1 MRNHT
6 LLLVILLMSSILLAG
21 ELSVTY
27 NPLWVIV
34 MASSGV
40 AFGALSLLVYSRRLM
55 YMAAASPHSAFLA
68 AALSIPLSV
77 LIGLSIR
84 VWMLLIG
91 LALVYLVGWLTY
103 KGMDPD
109 EATSLFVGLTASGGV
124 LASYYV
130 LTRYP
135 YSSRIWAVVFGDPLL
150 SSRYDVV
157 FSLLVAVVFLFF
169 AYMTIRE
176 IVYIGADA
184 EDARLSGLKVWLYDL
199 ALYTS
204 IGIVVIVMIRT
215 VGFILEH
222 VLILIPGLIA
232 HYASKGIYRALTLSI
247 LIALFSSLAGLA
259 LAIGFDQSPSAM
271 TGGLLVLEFGIV
283 YFTRWLR

>member
-1 MRNHT
+1 M
-6 LLLVILLMSSILLAG
+6 
-21 ELSVTY
+21 
-27 NPLWVIV
+27 
-34 MASSGV
+34 
-40 AFGALSLLVYSRRLM
+40 
-55 YMAAASPHSAFLA
+55 
-68 AALSIPLSV
+68 
-77 LIGLSIR
+77 GLPMR
-84 VWMLLIG
+84 VWMLVIG
-91 LALVYLVGWLTY
+91 LVLVYLVGWLTY

-150 SSRYDVV
+150 SSRSDAVI
-157 FSLLVAVVFLFF
+157 SMIVAILFMFF
-169 AYMTIRE
+169 AYTTTRE
-176 IVYIGADA
+176 IVYIGADI

-204 IGIVVIVMIRT
+204 IGIVVIVMINT

-232 HYASKGIYRALTLSI
+232 HYASKGVYRALTLSI
-247 LIALFSSLAGLA
+247 LIALFSFLAGLA
-259 LAIGFDQSPSAM
+259 LAIGFDQSSSAM
-271 TGGLLVLEFGIV
+271 TGCLLVLEFGVV
-283 YFTRWLR
+283 YFAGWYR